1 MDKTISSMFQY
12 KTRDILLSE
21 LIRIQLYMLLGMADS
36 RNTPIPVGE
45 LEGMITVQGE
55 QGKVE

>member
-1 MDKTISSMFQY
+1 MFQY